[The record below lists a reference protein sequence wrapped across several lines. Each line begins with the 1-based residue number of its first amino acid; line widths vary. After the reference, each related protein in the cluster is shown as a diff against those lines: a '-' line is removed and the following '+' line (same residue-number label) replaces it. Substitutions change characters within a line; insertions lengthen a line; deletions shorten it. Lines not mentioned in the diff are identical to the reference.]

1 MNKELDREIEELEAQ
16 IFGTPGQESTEES
29 NEEAEV
35 TTEEVQSTVAEVIT
49 LTESEELKLAQK
61 RFNNYKAS
69 TDLTIRD
76 LRQELANTK
85 TRLGNLQIEYSKL
98 LEKATANTP
107 ATSIFS
113 EEDVEILGEP
123 AVNALNKGVN
133 DILEKKIKPLQDEV
147 NKSRK
152 ELADREVK
160 DAQSMAMESYNKF
173 ITKLGEVV
181 PDFQEVNVSKGFLE
195 YMDEPDEMSGYPRKH
210 LFTRA
215 EQALDV
221 ERIASFFTNYKKKL
235 GPTRSDVL
243 ESAITPTGVQG
254 SGPATSKE
262 KETLVVTRGFIDKFY
277 DDYNRGKYRS
287 KDGQKE
293 AARLERIIEKA
304 VLSGQVRG

>member
-1 MNKELDREIEELEAQ
+1 MSKELDREIEELEAQ
-16 IFGTPGQESTEES
+16 IFGTPGQEPTEES

-35 TTEEVQSTVAEVIT
+35 ILNEVEPTVAEVIT
-49 LTESEELKLAQK
+49 PTESDELKQAQK

-76 LRQELANTK
+76 LRQELAQAK
-85 TRLGNLQIEYSKL
+85 SKFGNLQIEYSKL
-98 LEKATANTP
+98 IQKINAEAPT
-107 ATSIFS
+107 TSIFS

-133 DILEKKIKPLQDEV
+133 EILEKKIKPLQDEV
-147 NKSRK
+147 TKSRK
-152 ELADREVK
+152 ELADREIK
-160 DAQSMAMESYNKF
+160 DAEAMAMKSYNKF
-173 ITKLGEVV
+173 ITKLGEIV

-195 YMDEPDEMSGYPRKH
+195 YMDEPDELSGYPRKH

-221 ERIASFFTNYKKKL
+221 ERIASFFTNYKKRL
-235 GPTRSDVL
+235 GPSKTEVL
-243 ESAITPTGVQG
+243 ESAITPTGVPG
-254 SGPATSKE
+254 TSPVASKD

-277 DDYNRGKYRS
+277 DDYNRGKYRG

-293 AARLERIIEKA
+293 ATRIEKIIEKA